1 MTYFGIL
8 QTLKVCAVVSRILQI
23 RKQFMDIGFI
33 NVKSGTFISL
43 KVLGNSLHLPVGRIS
58 LCISG
63 AHRKLELNPF
73 LGISEFSSQ
82 TLWGYNCPRFN
93 KM

>member
-8 QTLKVCAVVSRILQI
+8 QTLKVCAVVSRILQK

-33 NVKSGTFISL
+33 NVKSGTFISV
-43 KVLGNSLHLPVGRIS
+43 KALGNSYLPVERVS

-63 AHRKLELNPF
+63 AN
-73 LGISEFSSQ
+73 
-82 TLWGYNCPRFN
+82 
-93 KM
+93 